1 MVFLETR
8 DLVMEFGGVRA
19 VDRCSIAVD
28 AGSITGLIGP
38 NGAGKTTMFNVLAGF
53 HKPTAGQVLFRGE
66 RIDGLPSYRI
76 FRKGIVR
83 TFQIPRELKGMTVL
97 ENLMLVPEHQ
107 LGESMWK
114 STFVRWRVASQE
126 REVAAQA
133 REVLDFVGLT
143 AVADVPA
150 GNISGGQKKL
160 LELARTLMAKP
171 SLVLLDEPGAGV
183 NPTLMRRL
191 VDGIE
196 AARRDFGIT
205 FVIIEHNMGLVMRLC
220 DHVIVMNN
228 GMKLTE
234 GPPADVQ
241 QDERVIRAY
250 LRG

>member
-1 MVFLETR
+1 MVLLETR

-28 AGSITGLIGP
+28 VGSITGLIGP

-107 LGESMWK
+107 VGESMWK

-126 REVAAQA
+126 RRSLLRRA
-133 REVLDFVGLT
+133 RCW
-143 AVADVPA
+143 
-150 GNISGGQKKL
+150 ISWG
-160 LELARTLMAKP
+160 
-171 SLVLLDEPGAGV
+171 S
-183 NPTLMRRL
+183 RR
-191 VDGIE
+191 
-196 AARRDFGIT
+196 
-205 FVIIEHNMGLVMRLC
+205 
-220 DHVIVMNN
+220 
-228 GMKLTE
+228 
-234 GPPADVQ
+234 
-241 QDERVIRAY
+241 
-250 LRG
+250 